1 MRSSAALV
9 YNCKQARIVLAGTSF
24 ATTKALAFLRSAEL
38 ARSIEKLRFLNPPP
52 LKGQE
57 LIQLLIASIFPVPSL
72 FVQVQQTSEFKRI
85 LNADT
90 QNIRITNA
98 DGQVNTFE
106 INTKWKSDN
115 GFQQLTLVYNSK
127 PVKFKDARKCMRRAL
142 C

>member
-1 MRSSAALV
+1 MD
-9 YNCKQARIVLAGTSF
+9 K
-24 ATTKALAFLRSAEL
+24 LREENPSVFK
-38 ARSIEKLRFLNPPP
+38 KLRFLNPPP

-57 LIQLLIASIFPVPSL
+57 LIQLLITSIFPVHSL

-85 LNADT
+85 LNAYT

-142 C
+142 CKRLRLRL

>member
-1 MRSSAALV
+1 M
-9 YNCKQARIVLAGTSF
+9 K
-24 ATTKALAFLRSAEL
+24 
-38 ARSIEKLRFLNPPP
+38 
-52 LKGQE
+52 
-57 LIQLLIASIFPVPSL
+57 
-72 FVQVQQTSEFKRI
+72 VQQTSEFKRI